1 MPKIDAALI
10 QQIVRRLSVPGRFL
24 YGFLKRYGD
33 QVHYPEHPTLVQDR
47 YNLAQFEISNY
58 REYIQRS
65 IYYLGYWEIRETRL
79 LRKILR
85 PGDTFVDVGA
95 NIGWFSI
102 LAAQLVQEQG
112 QVLAFEP
119 SEVLCGLIRRNIE
132 VNGLKNIQL
141 EKLALSNRSGRAQL
155 IFPSAINQ
163 GAATL
168 RPVDSETSA
177 LPSEEIETIRFD
189 EYDWPQQPDSIR
201 LLKIDTEGAEPLVLE
216 GMANLIQAQICEFIL
231 FEISRELGS
240 ERLPL
245 LSLFPSYDLFRIT
258 LFSLIPI
265 NGSRTELPD
274 QTFNVLA
281 CRKGHSD
288 VARIRSWWTL

>member
-1 MPKIDAALI
+1 MPKVNAALI
-10 QQIVRRLSVPGRFL
+10 RQMVRRLSIPGRFL
-24 YGFLKRYGD
+24 YGFLNRYGD
-33 QVHYPEHPTLVQDR
+33 RVQYPEGPTLVSDR

-58 REYIQRS
+58 CEYIQRS
-65 IYYLGYWEIRETRL
+65 IYFLGYWEIRETRL

-102 LAAQLVQEQG
+102 LAAYLVQEKG

-119 SEVLCGLIRRNIE
+119 SEVLCRLIRRNIE
-132 VNGLKNIQL
+132 VNGLQNIQL
-141 EKLALSNRSGRAQL
+141 EKLALSNRSGQAQL
-155 IFPSAINQ
+155 VFPSAINQ

-168 RPVDSETSA
+168 RPVDRETSA
-177 LPSEEIETIRFD
+177 LPSEEIQTIPFD
-189 EYDWPQQPDSIR
+189 EYDWPQRPESIR

-216 GMANLIQAQICEFIL
+216 GMTTLIQAQICEFIL
-231 FEISRELGS
+231 FEMSRELGP

-245 LSLFPSYDLFRIT
+245 LSMFPGYDLYRIN
-258 LFSLIPI
+258 LFSLLPL
-265 NGSRTELPD
+265 NSSTTELPD

-281 CRKGHSD
+281 CRKGHPD
-288 VARIRSWWTL
+288 IARIRSWGKL